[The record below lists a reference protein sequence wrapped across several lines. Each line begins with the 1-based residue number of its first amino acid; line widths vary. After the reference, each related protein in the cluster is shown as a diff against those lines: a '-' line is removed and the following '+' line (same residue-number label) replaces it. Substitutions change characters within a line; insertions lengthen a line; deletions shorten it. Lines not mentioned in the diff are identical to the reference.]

1 MEEPMIDRSYFVR
14 AFNDLNDAL
23 LRYNQELPEYLQKIQ
38 DEFQTEWS
46 KKKFKWFFK
55 KYRQRKL
62 KSKIYRRH
70 CKPIFGLIEDV
81 VEDTLPKAMEFS
93 FDQFVD
99 VKDLALGDKNYFM
112 DEHIEKCRQDIIN
125 VGGCPSSV
133 LNGKENVK

>member
-1 MEEPMIDRSYFVR
+1 MNYMEEPMIDRSYFVR

-99 VKDLALGDKNYFM
+99 VKDLAIGDKNYFI
-112 DEHIEKCRQDIIN
+112 DE
-125 VGGCPSSV
+125 S
-133 LNGKENVK
+133 KENTK